1 MVNRRKQVQ
10 ISAEAVW
17 FFGFFFSLKL
27 FGKART
33 YFTLR
38 TATLSEILIK
48 KLSSLTS
55 HEGEKNG

>member
-17 FFGFFFSLKL
+17 FFFSLLL